1 MRNILRTISVLALVF
16 LLSGAAFAQNNL
28 KAKWDDLVKALDND
42 PGISGDTKN
51 ALKAFGEALVEDK
64 GEAIPPG
71 ELGAKVDEWFSNEKR
86 VSAADRLFGTSEKRG
101 LLERLSIYGDFRYRF
116 QADVKPDTWNNPAA
130 GEEHDERVQQSAR
143 LRLGFVYNIED
154 DLLDFG
160 ARLTTGPVGEANSAE
175 AGFDGD
181 FPKIDVNWDRIYLHY
196 TPFSQDRPFDMWGL
210 ADMTTDFYIG
220 KFDHKWLFLAG
231 CQVWDDDVQPL
242 GFGGLFRWNNFGCGL
257 IDEVRASLGFY
268 QLTEE
273 QFNEDATM
281 FVAQVGVIKGFEYAG
296 HKFKVTLASA
306 IYDINDP
313 DDDMDRSSVLWHDP
327 RLGLDNGVTPP
338 SPNQTNYISEFQI
351 LHNLF
356 QLDFDGFEILG
367 KQRPIKFIFEHVHN
381 ADGHNDPNFPRHSSR
396 DVNDGYN
403 FIITMGELEKKCD
416 WRIGYGYFNFER
428 DSLFTIVS
436 GNDFGR
442 QSDFIGNVVWL
453 DYKLL
458 DRVSARVWYAW
469 WQERIDDL
477 NAAEDDHVQGRFR
490 LELLVEF

>member
-1 MRNILRTISVLALVF
+1 M
-16 LLSGAAFAQNNL
+16 
-28 KAKWDDLVKALDND
+28 
-42 PGISGDTKN
+42 
-51 ALKAFGEALVEDK
+51 
-64 GEAIPPG
+64 
-71 ELGAKVDEWFSNEKR
+71 
-86 VSAADRLFGTSEKRG
+86 
-101 LLERLSIYGDFRYRF
+101 
-116 QADVKPDTWNNPAA
+116 
-130 GEEHDERVQQSAR
+130 
-143 LRLGFVYNIED
+143 YNIED

-160 ARLTTGPVGEANSAE
+160 ARLTTGPEFDANSTNAS
-175 AGFDGD
+175 FDNN
-181 FPKIDVNWDRIYLHY
+181 FQKIDVNWDRMYLHY
-196 TPFSQDRPFDMWGL
+196 TPFSQDRPYDMWGL

-231 CQVWDDDVQPL
+231 PQVWDDDVQPL

-257 IDEVRASLGFY
+257 IDEVRAGLAFY

-281 FVAQVGVIKGFEYAG
+281 FVAQVGVSKGFEYAG
-296 HKFKVTLASA
+296 HKFKATVATA

-313 DDDMDRSSVLWHDP
+313 DDDLASSSILMHANA
-327 RLGLDNGVTPP
+327 NGDTIANGTVG
-338 SPNQTNYISEFQI
+338 NNFISEFRI
-351 LHNLF
+351 LHNYL

-381 ADGHNDPNFPRHSSR
+381 TDGHNDPNFPRHSSH

-403 FIITMGELEKKCD
+403 FIITMGELEKKAD

-428 DSLFTIVS
+428 DSLFTVVS
-436 GNDFGR
+436 GNSFGR

-453 DYKLL
+453 DYNLL

-477 NAAEDDHVQGRFR
+477 NATEDDHVQGRFR
-490 LELLVEF
+490 IELLVKF